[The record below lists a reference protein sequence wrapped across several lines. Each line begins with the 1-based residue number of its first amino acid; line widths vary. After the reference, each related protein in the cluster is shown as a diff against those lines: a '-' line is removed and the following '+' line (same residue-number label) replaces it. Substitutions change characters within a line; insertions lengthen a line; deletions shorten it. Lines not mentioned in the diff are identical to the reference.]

1 MAASKLDIWELLR
14 SIDDNKRE
22 FLDTLA
28 PEQRKGFVPIVT
40 LRWLSGSG
48 NDTQLLNLNEIV
60 NSTAFSL
67 YKHPD
72 LLYGLMVAATPPGR
86 KQYQW
91 IKSAKKKK
99 TTSRRVDV
107 IRRYLDVS
115 PTEAE
120 SFVPLY
126 SDDDILDMAT
136 GLGETTE
143 AIKLLKSEL
152 K

>member
-1 MAASKLDIWELLR
+1 MSASKLDIWELLR
-14 SIDDNKRE
+14 NIDDNNRD
-22 FLDTLA
+22 FLDNL
-28 PEQRKGFVPIVT
+28 PEEQRKGFVPVVT
-40 LRWLSGSG
+40 MRWLSGSG
-48 NDTQLLNLNEIV
+48 KDAHLLNINEVV
-60 NSTAFSL
+60 NSTVFNL

-72 LLYGLMVAATPPGR
+72 LLYGLMVASTPIGR
-86 KQYQW
+86 KNYNW

-99 TTSRRVDV
+99 TSRRVDV

-115 PTEAE
+115 PAEAE

-136 GLGETTE
+136 ALGETTE